1 MSLLQIRPRTPPPNS
16 VARLPKAV
24 ANSNDRVSGDYVA
37 GAMEA
42 ALPLTPERLELI
54 KACAGSRSP
63 HADAVAASRI
73 AQRFAPRPPAL
84 PSGAEPHAAAQAP
97 LAAPSFALAAGIR
110 RLTAVLVVAAL
121 LPNLT
126 LAAFWL
132 RAIDMPWSKQAPAAE
147 AGAPA
152 SAQVALPPPVLSA
165 PSTLHASAGE
175 HVNFPIALDG
185 TDAVPPNSVIVISG
199 LPPGSR
205 LSTGDRRGGTEWAL
219 KPDEIGDLHLVL
231 PTFAVGESK
240 LTIQLVAPGERIVA
254 DASTMLSLIP
264 DRDIAA
270 ADVTA
275 IPDAAEPQSP
285 DTQADAPQAAAEDVT
300 ASIDAAPASADAAP
314 TASEV
319 VPLPTR
325 RPEPPK
331 SDVADA
337 NWITPTA
344 YVNLRDAPSPSA
356 AVLGVVAK
364 GTKLRVASRKRGW
377 VEIEDP
383 ATSKT
388 GWIYASSAG
397 AAAAR

>member
-1 MSLLQIRPRTPPPNS
+1 MSLLQIRPRTAQPNGIT
-16 VARLPKAV
+16 RLPKAV
-24 ANSNDRVSGDYVA
+24 ANSNDRARADYVA

-42 ALPLTPERLELI
+42 PLPLTPERLELI

-63 HADAVAASRI
+63 HSDGVAASRI
-73 AQRFAPRPPAL
+73 AQRFAPRPPVV
-84 PSGAEPHAAAQAP
+84 PSGAEPQAAVQPP
-97 LAAPSFALAAGIR
+97 LAAPFFALATGIR
-110 RLTAVLVVAAL
+110 TLTAVLVVAAL

-132 RAIDMPWSKQAPAAE
+132 HAIDLPWSKQAPAAK

-152 SAQVALPPPVLSA
+152 PAQAALPPPVLSA
-165 PSTLHASAGE
+165 PSALQASAGE
-175 HVNFPIALDG
+175 HVSFPIALDG
-185 TDAVPPNSVIVISG
+185 TDAVPPSSVIVISG
-199 LPPGSR
+199 LPQGSR
-205 LSTGDRRGGTEWAL
+205 LSTGARRGATEWTL

-231 PTFAVGESK
+231 PTFAVGESN
-240 LTIQLVAPGERIVA
+240 LTIQLVAPGDRVLA
-254 DASTMLSLIP
+254 DAATTLSLIP
-264 DRDIAA
+264 DRIAE
-270 ADVTA
+270 ADRTE
-275 IPDAAEPQSP
+275 PPEAAEPQIP
-285 DTQADAPQAAAEDVT
+285 GPQAEVPDAGADDET
-300 ASIDAAPASADAAP
+300 ALIDAAPASPDAAP
-314 TASEV
+314 AGAEV

-325 RPEPPK
+325 RPEPRN

-377 VEIEDP
+377 VEVEDA

-388 GWIYASSAG
+388 GWIYSGNA

>member
-1 MSLLQIRPRTPPPNS
+1 MSLLQIRPRTPQPNG
-16 VARLPKAV
+16 VARLPKVV
-24 ANSNDRVSGDYVA
+24 ANSNDRAKGDYVA
-37 GAMEA
+37 GAMEG

-54 KACAGSRSP
+54 KACAGSHSP
-63 HADAVAASRI
+63 HAEAVAASRI
-73 AQRFAPRPPAL
+73 AQRFAPRPPAV
-84 PSGAEPHAAAQAP
+84 PSGAEPQAATQAP
-97 LAAPSFALAAGIR
+97 LTAPSFALAAGIG

-152 SAQVALPPPVLSA
+152 PAQVALPPPVLSA
-165 PSTLHASAGE
+165 PSTLQASAGE
-175 HVNFPIALDG
+175 HVSFPIALDG
-185 TDAVPPNSVIVISG
+185 TDAVPPSSVIVISG

-205 LSTGDRRGGTEWAL
+205 LSTGDRRSGTDWVL

-231 PTFAVGESK
+231 PTFAVGKSK
-240 LTIQLVAPGERIVA
+240 LTIQLVAPGDRVVT

-264 DRDIAA
+264 DRDIAE
-270 ADVTA
+270 ADVTR
-275 IPDAAEPQSP
+275 IPDAAEPKIR
-285 DTQADAPQAAAEDVT
+285 DTQAEAPEAAAEDVT
-300 ASIDAAPASADAAP
+300 ASIDAVPASVDTAPAGG
-314 TASEV
+314 EV

-331 SDVADA
+331 SDAADA

-356 AVLGVVAK
+356 VVLGVVAK

-377 VEIEDP
+377 VEVEDP
-383 ATSKT
+383 GTSKT
-388 GWIYASSAG
+388 GWIYSG
-397 AAAAR
+397 NAATAAR

>member
-24 ANSNDRVSGDYVA
+24 ANSNDRMSGDYVA
-37 GAMEA
+37 GAMEG

-54 KACAGSRSP
+54 KACAGGHSA
-63 HADAVAASRI
+63 HADGVATSRI
-73 AQRFAPRPPAL
+73 AQRFAPRPPAV
-84 PSGAEPHAAAQAP
+84 PSGTQPQAVAQAP
-97 LAAPSFALAAGIR
+97 LTAPFFALAAGIR

-165 PSTLHASAGE
+165 PSTLQASAGE

-240 LTIQLVAPGERIVA
+240 LTIQLVAPGDRVVA

-264 DRDIAA
+264 DRSA
-270 ADVTA
+270 ADMTA

-314 TASEV
+314 TASGV